1 MGWSNGSVDEG
12 LAVQIWEAVFR
23 SPVAMHIV
31 GRHGRS
37 DRNLSLWEAERG
49 DSQGQLTSSTR
60 PA

>member
-37 DRNLSLWEAERG
+37 DRNLSLWEAEMG
-49 DSQGQLTSSTR
+49 GFPR
-60 PA
+60 PAD